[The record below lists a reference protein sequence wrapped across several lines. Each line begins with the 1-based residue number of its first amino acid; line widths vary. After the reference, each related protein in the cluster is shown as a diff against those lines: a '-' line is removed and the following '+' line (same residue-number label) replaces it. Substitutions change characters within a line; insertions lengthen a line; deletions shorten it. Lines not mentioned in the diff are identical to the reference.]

1 MRYKICELCKKSF
14 RCSGAPR
21 IGKDGRPLLNKPKVA
36 YALDYG
42 CEGQDDGHSGG
53 GDDDFCDD
61 SDDGLVDLIWSS
73 MIGMMMSENDCQV
86 DLCKKRKFHEK
97 FGGHHYFL
105 RW

>member
-1 MRYKICELCKKSF
+1 MCKNTF
-14 RCSGAPR
+14 PCSGAPR

-42 CEGQDDGHSGG
+42 GDGQDDGHIDG
-53 GDDDFCDD
+53 GDADD
-61 SDDGLVDLIWSS
+61 SDDGKVDS
-73 MIGMMMSENDCQV
+73 MIVMMMMTENDCQV

-105 RW
+105 R